1 MDQIRILIADDHPL
15 FRDGLRA
22 LLESVPDMQ
31 VIGEVATGNEVMAQA
46 KALQPDVIL
55 MDIKM
60 PGLNGIEATRRI
72 LQASPHIRILVIT
85 MFEDDESVFA
95 AVRAGARGYL
105 LKGAVQ
111 EETLRAIHAV
121 ASGEAIFGPAIAE
134 RLMHYFD
141 STRLTV
147 KSGRAQFFPELTER
161 EYEILTL
168 IAQRKSNADI
178 AARLVLSPKTVRNH
192 VSNILSKLQVADRT
206 EAMHAAWTA
215 GLGQGDGER
224 TPTNK

>member
-22 LLESVPDMQ
+22 LLESVPAMQ

-46 KALQPDVIL
+46 QALQPDVIL

-60 PGLNGIEATRRI
+60 PGLNGIEATRRV
-72 LQASPHIRILVIT
+72 LQTSPHIRILVIT

-95 AVRAGARGYL
+95 AIRAGARGYL

-111 EETLRAIHAV
+111 EETLRAIRAV

-134 RLMHYFD
+134 RLMHYFG
-141 STRLTV
+141 STRPV
-147 KSGRAQFFPELTER
+147 GKSGPAQFFPELTDR
-161 EYEILTL
+161 EYEILAL
-168 IAQRKSNADI
+168 LAQRKSNAEI
-178 AARLVLSPKTVRNH
+178 AAHLVLSPKTVRNH

-215 GLGQGDGER
+215 GLGQGNGDR
-224 TPTNK
+224 

>member
-1 MDQIRILIADDHPL
+1 M
-15 FRDGLRA
+15 RA
-22 LLESVPDMQ
+22 LLESVPDLQ
-31 VIGEVATGNEVMAQA
+31 VIGEAMTGNEAMAQA
-46 KALQPDVIL
+46 ASLQPDVIL

-72 LQASPHIRILVIT
+72 LHTSPHIRILIFT

-111 EETLRAIHAV
+111 EETLRAIRAV

-134 RLMHYFD
+134 RLMHYFS
-141 STRLTV
+141 STRPASKGGL
-147 KSGRAQFFPELTER
+147 AQLFPELSDR

-178 AARLVLSPKTVRNH
+178 AAQLVLSPKTVRNH

-215 GLGQGDGER
+215 GLGQENREGA
-224 TPTNK
+224 

>member
-22 LLESVPDMQ
+22 LLESVPAMQ

-46 KALQPDVIL
+46 QALQPDVIL

-95 AVRAGARGYL
+95 AIRAGARGYL

-111 EETLRAIHAV
+111 EETLRAIRAV

-134 RLMHYFD
+134 RLMHYFG
-141 STRLTV
+141 STRPV
-147 KSGRAQFFPELTER
+147 GKSGPAQFFPELTDR
-161 EYEILTL
+161 EYEILAL
-168 IAQRKSNADI
+168 LAQRKSNAEI
-178 AARLVLSPKTVRNH
+178 AAHLVLSPKTVRNH

-215 GLGQGDGER
+215 GLGQGNGDR
-224 TPTNK
+224 

>member
-95 AVRAGARGYL
+95 AIRAGARGYL

-111 EETLRAIHAV
+111 EETLRAIRAV

-134 RLMHYFD
+134 RLMHYFG
-141 STRLTV
+141 STRPMG
-147 KSGRAQFFPELTER
+147 KSGPAQFFPELTVPGMV
-161 EYEILTL
+161 
-168 IAQRKSNADI
+168 DI
-178 AARLVLSPKTVRNH
+178 TSLKPF
-192 VSNILSKLQVADRT
+192 
-206 EAMHAAWTA
+206 
-215 GLGQGDGER
+215 G
-224 TPTNK
+224 